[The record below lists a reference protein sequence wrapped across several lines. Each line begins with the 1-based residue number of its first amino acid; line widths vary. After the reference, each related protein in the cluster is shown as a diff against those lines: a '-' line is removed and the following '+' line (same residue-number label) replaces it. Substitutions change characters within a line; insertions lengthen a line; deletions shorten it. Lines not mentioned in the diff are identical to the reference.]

1 MYGLTQCVHHR
12 AIGLRKRYAGVIRKE
27 CSLLCS
33 DKACMSEGC
42 EVSAQVGL
50 IEFQNVLNITDA
62 QGLVM
67 KQIEDPNAIRVCES
81 F

>member
-1 MYGLTQCVHHR
+1 
-12 AIGLRKRYAGVIRKE
+12 
-27 CSLLCS
+27 
-33 DKACMSEGC
+33 MSEGC